1 VAILLM
7 NIASI
12 YLKKGG
18 DNINDLLVLIKK
30 LIGNSFQEINVY
42 SEGKEE
48 AFNKP
53 YFFVKI
59 LNSNEVKELNMRYKR
74 NIALEISYVSDKE
87 NVNEDYLNKA
97 DELYELLEVVA
108 MEGKKLRAL
117 SMTHEVKDGVLYFK
131 FQFEFSLIKNAEE
144 NSMKQ
149 LEVDVIGK

>member
-1 VAILLM
+1 MAILLM
-7 NIASI
+7 NITSI
-12 YLKKGG
+12 YLRKGG

-59 LNSNEVKELNMRYKR
+59 LNSNEIKELNRRYKR

-97 DELYELLEVVA
+97 DELYELLEIVA